1 MTLSL
6 RALGIKE
13 RGSWWGWGN
22 AGLVGGGEPH
32 GAVQTV
38 RKAGKGR
45 LWGALWFS
53 PTEMLCAWQMRPAL
67 LPGLA
72 GKLLIELAQCRHL
85 RSETTGAF
93 PLEDSYVDGPLT
105 RQSLYF

>member
-1 MTLSL
+1 MTLPL

-38 RKAGKGR
+38 RKGR
-45 LWGALWFS
+45 
-53 PTEMLCAWQMRPAL
+53 E
-67 LPGLA
+67 
-72 GKLLIELAQCRHL
+72 
-85 RSETTGAF
+85 
-93 PLEDSYVDGPLT
+93 
-105 RQSLYF
+105 RQAMGSIVVQSN

>member
-13 RGSWWGWGN
+13 RGSVRGWGS

-32 GAVQTV
+32 EAVQTV
-38 RKAGKGR
+38 RKGRESR
-45 LWGALWFS
+45 LWGALWSS

-67 LPGLA
+67 LLGLA
-72 GKLLIELAQCRHL
+72 GKLSIELAQCRHL
-85 RSETTGAF
+85 RREATGPSPWKIATWKF
-93 PLEDSYVDGPLT
+93 L
-105 RQSLYF
+105 

>member
-22 AGLVGGGEPH
+22 AGLVGGEPH

-38 RKAGKGR
+38 RKGR
-45 LWGALWFS
+45 ERQA
-53 PTEMLCAWQMRPAL
+53 
-67 LPGLA
+67 
-72 GKLLIELAQCRHL
+72 
-85 RSETTGAF
+85 TG
-93 PLEDSYVDGPLT
+93 SIVV
-105 RQSLYF
+105 QSN